1 VPELPEKSI
10 GQAPLEGDNM
20 IPFRALLM
28 LLAIVCLFLAALNV
42 QPPRGNLM
50 AAGLTLWAIAVT
62 LA

>member
-1 VPELPEKSI
+1 
-10 GQAPLEGDNM
+10 M
-20 IPFRALLM
+20 ITLRSLLM